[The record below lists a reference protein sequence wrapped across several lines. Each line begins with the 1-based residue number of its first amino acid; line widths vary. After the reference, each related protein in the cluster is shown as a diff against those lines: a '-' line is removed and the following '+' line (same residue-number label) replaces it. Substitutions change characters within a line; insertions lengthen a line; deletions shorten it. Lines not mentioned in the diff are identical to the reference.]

1 MVAKDAPA
9 RTASIDDRTGAR
21 LLEPILLFAAAGLGW
36 WWSVRMARDMRTDNM
51 AGMSGMEMS
60 GGDAVNAAGFLLA
73 WLAMMAAMMLPSM
86 APVLKLYRRAAAG
99 GRVAPFPYFV
109 AGYLVIW
116 MVPAIPAYFAW
127 RELAVSLASG
137 SASAGRLAGAV
148 FFVAGLWQLTPLKKT
163 CLRHCRSPMSFFLRF
178 GRSVDRPIGATKLGL
193 IHGLYCGGCCWAMFA
208 ILVALGTMNIGWM
221 LILTA
226 LIVAEKSFPVGEKVA
241 SIAGGLSLV
250 FGVVLLLYPRFL
262 ATIT

>member
-1 MVAKDAPA
+1 MVAKDAAA
-9 RTASIDDRTGAR
+9 RTASIDDRAGAR
-21 LLEPILLFAAAGLGW
+21 LLEPLLLFAAAGFGW
-36 WWSVRMARDMRTDNM
+36 WWSIRMARDMRTADM
-51 AGMSGMEMS
+51 AGMETS
-60 GGDAVNAAGFLLA
+60 GGDAVNAVGFLLA

-109 AGYLVIW
+109 AGYLVVW

-127 RELAVSLASG
+127 RELAMSLASG

-148 FFVAGLWQLTPLKKT
+148 FFGAGLWQLTPLKTT

-178 GRSVDRPIGATKLGL
+178 GKSVERPIGATKLGL

-208 ILVALGTMNIGWM
+208 VLVALGTMNIGWM

-226 LIVAEKSFPVGEKVA
+226 LIVAEKTIPVGEKV
-241 SIAGGLSLV
+241 SRVAGGLSLV
-250 FGVVLLLYPRFL
+250 FGVVLLLSPRCL